1 MKSTFSPHSGHKMS
15 LTRIFFFLWVETIK
29 LQLSWF
35 WAYTVFQ
42 YFQIKPPLPSVWGC
56 ATRKWQCLSGYP
68 RLSARFSFRWVC
80 HEPQEGGEG
89 FPPKPPTRG
98 TGHCT
103 SSRLCWHVHREQP
116 LWLSLYRL
124 WLLIQNKW
132 SQEGRKNIITLVS
145 IKSNQGGKKERKKKK
160 KETMG
165 KFIFGATI
173 NLSRIE
179 IHNNLAGRSQD
190 LWLRNIHTDQHIP
203 SFLAPSLP
211 EWLSL
216 TVTMINCLSLLFYK
230 YISFI

>member
-1 MKSTFSPHSGHKMS
+1 MKSTFSPHPGHKMS
-15 LTRIFFFLWVETIK
+15 LTRIFLGGVETIK

-56 ATRKWQCLSGYP
+56 ATRKWQCLFRYL
-68 RLSARFSFRWVC
+68 RLSAHFSFRWVC
-80 HEPQEGGEG
+80 HKPQEGGKG
-89 FPPKPPTRG
+89 FHPASHTRHWALYVHLHACVLARPQRATSLAFFVPFMIFNPKQMI
-98 TGHCT
+98 TG
-103 SSRLCWHVHREQP
+103 
-116 LWLSLYRL
+116 
-124 WLLIQNKW
+124 
-132 SQEGRKNIITLVS
+132 GRKILSPWWVS
-145 IKSNQGGKKERKKKK
+145 GVIRKKKR
-160 KETMG
+160 KERRRR
-165 KFIFGATI
+165 KRLWANSSSAATI
-173 NLSRIE
+173 NLFRIE